1 MGGEEITPE
10 YYRAHVPPG
19 MNTVA
24 FGVDGDRYTQEHY
37 DVLGPLARLGWVE
50 IRAPEL
56 ALDFGCSAPL
66 AASIR
71 TPARSSAT
79 NVE

>member
-24 FGVDGDRYTQEHY
+24 FGVDGDRYTREHY
-37 DVLGPLARLGWVE
+37 DALGPLARLGWVE
-50 IRAPEL
+50 IRAREL
-56 ALDFGCSAPL
+56 AGFRVF
-66 AASIR
+66 R
-71 TPARSSAT
+71 TTGRIDPNARAQLSDKR
-79 NVE
+79 